1 MKMKE
6 RMRGDVTILDV
17 KGKIVLSEGDIAL
30 KDKIHSLVGQGHKN
44 VVLNLADVTYID
56 SSALGVIVAGYTTL
70 QKAGGKLKLLHLT
83 KGSHELMIITKLVD
97 VFDFF
102 DSEDEAV
109 QSFAG

>member
-1 MKMKE
+1 MS
-6 RMRGDVTILDV
+6 RFLTSRAR
-17 KGKIVLSEGDIAL
+17 IVLSEGDIAL
-30 KDKIHSLVGQGHKN
+30 KDKINSLVGQGRKN

-56 SSALGVIVAGYTTL
+56 SSALGVIVSGYTTV

-83 KGSHELMIITKLVD
+83 KRSHELMVITKLVD